1 MKTTFS
7 RTFSTTVMI
16 LFMALILVGTSFQ
29 ALVEDYLTDS
39 AVTDLQQNSDAIA
52 NLASAYCSEGSL
64 LNRDFMVNL
73 DVASRVS
80 GADTIIFGTDG
91 RALLCSEVL
100 TGCSHHGLRL
110 SDSYLE
116 KVLKNGG
123 DVATGTI
130 PHLYEEPRFVV
141 SSLIRDY
148 TTGEPLGIVVV
159 SRPTYDTSVIMSK
172 ISNIFLMVSLLVMSV
187 CFVAMLLILKRQ
199 SLPLKQMSNV
209 ARAFGHGNLDARVRL
224 AQDYP
229 EEVEELALAFNNMAQ
244 ELQKSEYQRKEFV
257 ANVSHELKT
266 PMTTISGYVDGI
278 LDGTIPPE
286 RSRYYLQIVSDETKR
301 LSRLVRSMLDISRL
315 QNQGGIPEEKKTH
328 FDLEEIMGQVL
339 ITFEKKITDKNL
351 NVDIAMPEHPVY
363 TLASQDMITQVVYN
377 LIDNAV
383 KFCPDAG
390 TLGLKIK
397 LGGSKAYISV
407 SNSGETIPP
416 EELPLLFDRF
426 HKIDKSR
433 SQNRD
438 GWGLGLYIVKTI
450 VCSHG
455 ENISVSSRDG
465 ITEFTFTMPVVNLPA
480 GASSKFETI

>member
-7 RTFSTTVMI
+7 RTFSTTIMI
-16 LFMALILVGTSFQ
+16 LFLALILVGTSFQ

-52 NLASAYCSEGSL
+52 NLASAYYSEGSI

-80 GADTIIFGTDG
+80 GADTIIFSADG
-91 RALLCSEVL
+91 RVLLCSEVL

-110 SDSYLE
+110 NENYLAR
-116 KVLKNGG
+116 VLENDG
-123 DVATGTI
+123 DVATGTV
-130 PHLYEEPRFVV
+130 PQLYEEPRFVV
-141 SSLIRDY
+141 ASVIRDY
-148 TTGEPLGIVVV
+148 VTHEALGIVVV

-172 ISNIFLMVSLLVMSV
+172 ISNIFLMVSMLVMALS
-187 CFVAMLLILKRQ
+187 FVIMLITVKRQ
-199 SLPLKQMSNV
+199 SDPLKQMAGI
-209 ARAFGHGNLDARVRL
+209 ARSFGHGDLDARVKLTR
-224 AQDYP
+224 DYP
-229 EEVEELALAFNNMAQ
+229 EEVEDLALAFNNMAQ

-301 LSRLVRSMLDISRL
+301 LSRLVRSMLDISKL
-315 QNQGGIPEEKKTH
+315 QDQSGIPDSKKVH
-328 FDLEEIMGQVL
+328 FDMEEIVGQVL
-339 ITFEKKITDKNL
+339 ITFEKKITDKHL
-351 NVDIAMPEHPVY
+351 DVDVEMPEHPVF
-363 TLASQDMITQVVYN
+363 TFASQDMVTQVVYN

-383 KFCPDAG
+383 KFCPDSG

-397 LGGSKAYISV
+397 IGGNKIYISV
-407 SNSGETIPP
+407 SNEGETIPP
-416 EELPLLFDRF
+416 EELPLVFDRF
-426 HKIDKSR
+426 HKTAKSR

-465 ITEFTFTMPVVNLPA
+465 KTEFTFTMPLVN
-480 GASSKFETI
+480 

>member
-7 RTFSTTVMI
+7 RTFSTTIMI
-16 LFMALILVGTSFQ
+16 LFLALILVGTSFQ

-39 AVTDLQQNSDAIA
+39 AVADLQQNSDAIA
-52 NLASAYCSEGSL
+52 NLASAYYSEGSI

-80 GADTIIFGTDG
+80 GADTIIFSADG
-91 RALLCSEVL
+91 RVLLCSEVL
-100 TGCSHHGLRL
+100 TGCSHQGLRL
-110 SDSYLE
+110 NENYLTR
-116 KVLKNGG
+116 VLENDG
-123 DVATGTI
+123 DVATGTV
-130 PHLYEEPRFVV
+130 PQLYEEPRFVV
-141 SSLIRDY
+141 ASVIRDY
-148 TTGEPLGIVVV
+148 VTHEALGIVVV

-172 ISNIFLMVSLLVMSV
+172 ISNIFLMVSMLVMALS
-187 CFVAMLLILKRQ
+187 FVIMLITVKRQ
-199 SLPLKQMSNV
+199 SDPLKQMAGI
-209 ARAFGHGNLDARVRL
+209 ARSFGHGDLDARVKLTR
-224 AQDYP
+224 DYP
-229 EEVEELALAFNNMAQ
+229 EEVEDLALAFNNMAQ

-315 QNQGGIPEEKKTH
+315 QDQSGIPDSKKVH
-328 FDLEEIMGQVL
+328 FDMEEIVGQVL
-339 ITFEKKITDKNL
+339 ITFEKKITDKHL
-351 NVDIAMPEHPVY
+351 DVDVEMPEHPVF
-363 TLASQDMITQVVYN
+363 TFASQDMVTQVVYN

-383 KFCPDAG
+383 KFCPEGG

-397 LGGSKAYISV
+397 SGGNKIYISV
-407 SNSGETIPP
+407 SNEGETIPP
-416 EELPLLFDRF
+416 EELPLVFDRF
-426 HKIDKSR
+426 HKTDKSR

-465 ITEFTFTMPVVNLPA
+465 KTEFTFTMPLVN
-480 GASSKFETI
+480 

>member
-7 RTFSTTVMI
+7 RTFSTTIMI
-16 LFMALILVGTSFQ
+16 LFLALILVGTSFQ

-52 NLASAYCSEGSL
+52 NLASAYYSEGSI

-80 GADTIIFGTDG
+80 GADTIIFSADG
-91 RALLCSEVL
+91 RVLLCSEVL

-110 SDSYLE
+110 NENYLAR
-116 KVLKNGG
+116 VLENDG
-123 DVATGTI
+123 DVATGTV
-130 PHLYEEPRFVV
+130 PQLYEEPRFVV
-141 SSLIRDY
+141 ASVIRDY
-148 TTGEPLGIVVV
+148 VTHEALGIVVV

-172 ISNIFLMVSLLVMSV
+172 ISNIFLMVSMLVMALS
-187 CFVAMLLILKRQ
+187 FVIMLITVKRQ
-199 SLPLKQMSNV
+199 SDPLKQMAGI
-209 ARAFGHGNLDARVRL
+209 ARSFGHGDLDARVKLTR
-224 AQDYP
+224 DYP
-229 EEVEELALAFNNMAQ
+229 EEVEDLALAFNNMAQ

-315 QNQGGIPEEKKTH
+315 QDQSGIPDSKKVH
-328 FDLEEIMGQVL
+328 FDMEEIVGQVL
-339 ITFEKKITDKNL
+339 ITFEKKITDKHL
-351 NVDIAMPEHPVY
+351 DVDVEMPEHPVF
-363 TLASQDMITQVVYN
+363 TFASQDMVTQVVYN

-383 KFCPDAG
+383 KFCPDSG

-397 LGGSKAYISV
+397 IGGNKIYISV
-407 SNSGETIPP
+407 SNEGETIPP
-416 EELPLLFDRF
+416 EELPLVFDRF
-426 HKIDKSR
+426 HKTDKSR

-465 ITEFTFTMPVVNLPA
+465 KTEFTFTMPLVN
-480 GASSKFETI
+480 